1 MQAKP
6 FTAEE
11 RKSFLGGSDI
21 GVIMGA
27 NPYKSPYELWLEKTG
42 EIEPMESNRFT
53 RFGEA
58 MEDHIKREAEE
69 RTGLKWRKV
78 RKRFRHPM
86 LAFLV
91 GHVDGLNK
99 ESVLEVKCTK
109 SMNRKDFGS
118 DGAEFSHWEFGN
130 VQMCPPSHFW
140 QMQTYMLLTGKDR
153 CYYAVGLR
161 DDAEVRVMLCLAQ
174 QTRQRELME
183 AASAFWEL
191 VQKREEP
198 PFLCAAD
205 LDYKYPKDNQLKRE
219 ATAEEL
225 QIIDRYKQ
233 LGGMYQESRDLVL
246 ELKSKMGETAVLL
259 CQDKPL
265 VTWKTQERNTL
276 DTKALKAAHP
286 EICDEFMRK
295 SETRV
300 FKI

>member
-1 MQAKP
+1 MQPKP
-6 FTAEE
+6 FTSEE

-21 GVIMGA
+21 GIIMGA
-27 NPYKSPYELWLEKTG
+27 NPYKSPYELWLEKIG
-42 EIEPMESNRFT
+42 ELEPLQGNQFT
-53 RFGEA
+53 KFGEA
-58 MEDHIKREAEE
+58 MEDYIKKEAEK

-78 RKRFRHPM
+78 RKRFKHPE
-86 LAFLV
+86 FPYLV

-99 ESVLEVKCTK
+99 DSVLEVKCTK
-109 SMNRKDFGS
+109 SMNRKDYGP

-130 VQMCPPSHFW
+130 VQMCPAAHFW
-140 QMQTYMLLTGKDR
+140 QMQTYMLLTGKPL

-161 DDAEVRVMLCLAQ
+161 DDAEVRVMICLAQ

-183 AASAFWEL
+183 KASAFWEK
-191 VQKREEP
+191 VEKQIEP
-198 PFLCAAD
+198 PLICSND

-219 ATAEEL
+219 VTSEEL
-225 QIIDRYKQ
+225 QIINRYKQ

-259 CQDKPL
+259 YEDKPL

-286 EICDEFMRK
+286 EICEGFMRK
-295 SETRV
+295 SSTRV